1 MDFVELIGYAAAF
14 LATLA
19 FLPQVLKSWKT
30 KSTGDLSWGMLSL
43 IASALFLWLVYGIM
57 ISSMPL
63 ILEDAISLVLVLAL
77 VFIKIR
83 HG

>member
-1 MDFVELIGYAAAF
+1 MDIVELIGYAAAF

-19 FLPQVLKSWKT
+19 FLPQVIKSYKS

-57 ISSMPL
+57 IFSMPL

-77 VFIKIR
+77 VWIKIR
-83 HG
+83 YG

>member
-1 MDFVELIGYAAAF
+1 MDIVELIGYAAAF

-19 FLPQVLKSWKT
+19 FLPQVIKSWKT
-30 KSTGDLSWGMLSL
+30 KRTGDLSWGMLSL
-43 IASALFLWLVYGIM
+43 IASALFLWLVYGLM

-77 VFIKIR
+77 VWIKIR

>member
-1 MDFVELIGYAAAF
+1 MDYVELIGYAAAT

-19 FLPQVLKSWKT
+19 FLPQVLKSWKSQ
-30 KSTGDLSWGMLSL
+30 STGDLSWGMLSL
-43 IASALFLWLVYGIM
+43 IASALFLWLVYGLL
-57 ISSMPL
+57 ISSLPL

>member
-1 MDFVELIGYAAAF
+1 MDFVELTGYAAAF

-19 FLPQVLKSWKT
+19 FLPQVLKSYKS

-77 VFIKIR
+77 VWIKIR